1 MSSPSVGSSSTSNR
15 ASIAITSARWSCATM
30 PFDRCLTLRSRPI
43 LVFARKLSALARSNR
58 GCTPATNSSAC
69 ETFIHRGNTAT
80 SAMKHTARMSRSR
93 SAQGL
98 RPSTFSSPSYEVR
111 PRIALRAVVFPA
123 PLGPIIPRMRP
134 SSTRKST
141 PSSATVV
148 PKTLRRPRASMH
160 AIASLFLLF
169 SFCLS
174 LPTCA
179 IFQELF
185 RLQSEPLNRPVHSG
199 PLLSEKLLPF
209 AFQQQTARAGV
220 DKHAETASGLNKSP
234 VHQLLIALQDRERI
248 EPIVRCDGA
257 HRGQGITFPQHAV

>member
-1 MSSPSVGSSSTSNR
+1 
-15 ASIAITSARWSCATM
+15 
-30 PFDRCLTLRSRPI
+30 
-43 LVFARKLSALARSNR
+43 
-58 GCTPATNSSAC
+58 
-69 ETFIHRGNTAT
+69 
-80 SAMKHTARMSRSR
+80 MKHTSRMSRSR

-98 RPSTFSSPSYEVR
+98 HPSTLSSPSYDVR
-111 PRIALRAVVFPA
+111 PRIALREVVFPA

-148 PKTLRRPRASMH
+148 PKTLRRPRASTH

-169 SFCLS
+169 SFCFS

-220 DKHAETASGLNKSP
+220 DKHAETASGLNKSL

-248 EPIVRCDGA
+248 VPIIRRDGA
-257 HRGQGITFPQHAV
+257 YRGQGIALLEHAVEYHRDHTVAKLTVNRLTVIPLTVHQVFQIPNSQRLTWAGCPHPPVTSFTVLAANRSARGSVCPQASYRSSLRCDGLHR